1 MMEWLVVGCMICGA
15 VGIGRLIEMIKRG

>member
-1 MMEWLVVGCMICGA
+1 MEWIAVGCMICGA

>member
-1 MMEWLVVGCMICGA
+1 MEWFAVGSMICGA